1 MYTEKYM
8 IKLKQKISEKLLQIS
23 KELGVEVGFVSVDIP
38 SDSKHGDLTSNIA
51 MRISKELKL
60 SPIEV
65 ADDIVKR
72 FGTDSDIEK
81 IEVIKPGFINFFV
94 SESYLLTMLQEIN
107 NRDDY
112 FKLDI
117 KQKEKFVIEYSDPNP
132 FKIFHIGHLYTN
144 MVGES
149 FARLV
154 ESLGG
159 SVVRANYQGDVGL
172 HVAKTLWGLLKMLK
186 DDGIEFKE
194 LESRSLVD
202 RVRYLGDAYMLGFK
216 IYDDEKDD
224 VVIREIKMLNYY
236 IFSLYIS
243 SLERKDFFDEYES
256 KGIKEMYMLGKE
268 WCLEYFDG
276 IFERTYTKFDKYYLE
291 SQMCDSAMKIV
302 NQNMNGMGKDIFK
315 ESQGAV
321 IYEGDESKGLHTR
334 VFINSEGLPT
344 YEAKDLALAF
354 KKLEDISFDESVII
368 TADEQS
374 SYFKVVLDALS
385 QLKPGVANM
394 YKHFSHGM
402 VKLPGAE
409 KMSSRKGKIIEGEW
423 LLDETKKR
431 VEDTMKAS
439 GKWSEDEI
447 AGVSDTIAIA
457 AVKYSFVKV
466 SVGKD
471 VIFDFD
477 KATSFDGDSG
487 PYLLYVYAR
496 CNSLLKDGDTKGSLN
511 KVTSLDPY
519 TKELSRVIG
528 KYETVLLSS
537 ALNYSP
543 STLCTYLFDLGQ
555 AFNSFYQ
562 NVRVLDSDN
571 KEFLLSV
578 VNGTAKSM
586 KHGLNVL
593 GIKVVERM

>member
-1 MYTEKYM
+1 MVEIRERVSKR
-8 IKLKQKISEKLLQIS
+8 LLEISQNM
-23 KELGVEVGFVSVDIP
+23 GVTIDYVTVDMP
-38 SDSKHGDLTSNIA
+38 GDSKYGDLTSNVALQIA
-51 MRISKELKL
+51 KLLKKNPL
-60 SPIEV
+60 QV
-65 ADDIVKR
+65 ASEIVALYPK
-72 FGTDSDIEK
+72 DEDIERV
-81 IEVIKPGFINFFV
+81 EVVNPGFINFFL
-94 SESYLLTMLQEIN
+94 SEKYLLNMLNGIN
-107 NRDDY
+107 SDEGY

-117 KQKEKFVIEYSDPNP
+117 KSGKKYVIEYSDPNP
-132 FKIFHIGHLYTN
+132 FKTFHIGHLYTN

-194 LESRSLVD
+194 LENRSLVD

-216 IYDDEKDD
+216 MYDDEKDEN
-224 VVIREIKMLNYY
+224 VIKEIKNLNYY
-236 IFSLYIS
+236 IFSLYIP

-256 KGIKEMYMLGKE
+256 KGIKEMYMLGKD

-276 IFERTYTKFDKYYLE
+276 IFERTYTNFDKHYLE
-291 SQMCDSAMKIV
+291 SQMCENGLNIV
-302 NQNMNGMGKDIFK
+302 KDNMNGNGKNIFK
-315 ESQGAV
+315 ESEGSV
-321 IYEGDESKGLHTR
+321 IYQGDEKKGLHTR
-334 VFINSEGLPT
+334 VFVNSEGLPT

-354 KKLEDISFDESVII
+354 KKFEEVSFDESVII
-368 TADEQS
+368 TAEEQS
-374 SYFKVVLDALS
+374 SYFKVVFDALS
-385 QLKPGVANM
+385 QLDSEVASRL
-394 YKHFSHGM
+394 KHFSHGM

-423 LLDETKKR
+423 LLDETRKR
-431 VEDTMKAS
+431 VEETMRS
-439 GKWSEDEI
+439 GGKWSEDEI